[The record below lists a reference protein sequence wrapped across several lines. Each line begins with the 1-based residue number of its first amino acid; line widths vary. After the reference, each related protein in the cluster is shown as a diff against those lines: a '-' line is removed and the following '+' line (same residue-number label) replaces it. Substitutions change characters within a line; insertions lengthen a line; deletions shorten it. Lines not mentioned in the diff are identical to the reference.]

1 MQNKI
6 VRIMDP
12 LQEQT
17 SLSGFS
23 QDMAYTTTF
32 QAIARMFMLA
42 MGLSKSR
49 RNHRI
54 SSWQREYPSYV
65 TKVTSNHKDWYS
77 LVIWFKFV
85 VVVTNILD
93 LYAK

>member
-17 SLSGFS
+17 SLPGFS

-32 QAIARMFMLA
+32 QAIARMFILA
-42 MGLSKSR
+42 MGLSKTR
-49 RNHRI
+49 KNHRI
-54 SSWQREYPSYV
+54 SS
-65 TKVTSNHKDWYS
+65 
-77 LVIWFKFV
+77 
-85 VVVTNILD
+85 
-93 LYAK
+93 